1 MDVSGAMIQLEAALT
16 GQVRL
21 AGGDEAVDEAATTL
35 LSVLEPAIRQLAL
48 DLAQQAAQ
56 EVVAQAPDLEVEV
69 VLRDGDPVLRVR
81 HHEPEAPRTDPFEAR
96 LTLRL
101 PEDLKQQVQDLADAS
116 GDSVNSWV
124 VRALSSARSPKPSGG
139 RRSGTTGEFVT

>member
-1 MDVSGAMIQLEAALT
+1 VDVSGAITRLEAMLS

-35 LSVLEPAIRQLAL
+35 LSVLAPAVRQLAL
-48 DLAQQAAQ
+48 DLAQQAAE
-56 EVVAQAPDLEVEV
+56 EVAAQAPHLDVEV
-69 VLRDGDPVLRVR
+69 VLRDGDPMLRLR
-81 HHEPEAPRTDPFEAR
+81 HREPEASGTDPLEAR

-101 PEDLKQQVQDLADAS
+101 PEDLKRHVQELADAS

-124 VRALSSARSPKPSGG
+124 VRALSGARQARATGRRPSGT
-139 RRSGTTGEFVT
+139 SGEFLT